1 MALVQFR
8 FSSNGQL
15 ALFPDEAHR
24 RDAVHRLARV
34 VGGQLVMFGFVDHH
48 GHPLVTT
55 ADAGTL
61 QRTLGSGLAAVAAH
75 SLAKVWS
82 DPVHDRRHALSL
94 VDYLINQPLK
104 HGIPA
109 HPATWTGSGFLDAV
123 GARII
128 DGLALRLFEELRI
141 TKDHLVEMVGL
152 PPGCLRP
159 APDAMVRALGAV
171 RLKEAASAVFAA
183 DPDLKVND
191 VPSTRARRVVV
202 VLGGIV
208 GIGLDDAA
216 WALDVTEIAARRIA
230 KREVDPAWIEA
241 TRIRLS
247 IEEAVRRQMEND
259 WLRRA
264 VQKRAA
270 RRIGS

>member
-1 MALVQFR
+1 MALVQLR
-8 FSSNGQL
+8 FSSDGRL

-24 RDAVHRLARV
+24 RAAVHKLVKVA
-34 VGGQLVMFGFVDHH
+34 GGQLVMFGFVDHH
-48 GHPLVTT
+48 GHPLVVTN
-55 ADAGTL
+55 DAGIL
-61 QRTLGSGLAAVAAH
+61 KRVLGSTLGTVAAQP
-75 SLAKVWS
+75 LEKLWS
-82 DPVHDRRHALSL
+82 DVVRERRHALAL

-141 TKDHLVEMVGL
+141 TKDHLLEMVGL

-159 APDAMVRALGAV
+159 APNDMVRALGAV

-183 DPDLKVND
+183 DLDLKKNN
-191 VPSTRARRVVV
+191 VPSIRARRVVA
-202 VLGGIV
+202 VLAQIV
-208 GIGLDDAA
+208 GICVGDVA
-216 WALDVTEIAARRIA
+216 WALDVAEIAARRLA
-230 KREVDPAWIEA
+230 KREVDPAWLEA
-241 TRIRLS
+241 ARIRLGL
-247 IEEAVRRQMEND
+247 EEVVRRQMEND

-264 VQKRAA
+264 IQKRAS
-270 RRIGS
+270 RRIGG